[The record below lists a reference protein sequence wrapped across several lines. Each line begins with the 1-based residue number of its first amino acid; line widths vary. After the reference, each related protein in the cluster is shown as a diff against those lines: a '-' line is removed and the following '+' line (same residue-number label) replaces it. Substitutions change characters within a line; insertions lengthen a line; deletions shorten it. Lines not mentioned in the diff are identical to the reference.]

1 MMDGRMMA
9 RERRISPRRAKA
21 GRRPGVAATREAL
34 LAAGADLFAERGY
47 EGVPVWAIAEKA
59 GVNKAMIS
67 YHFGGKR
74 NLYLAIVEASFAEI
88 VSQVERLAASP
99 APAPETLRALI
110 AVVGDVAS
118 RRHPHFCTM
127 MLRELLAGGPHLDPK
142 TVAMPLR
149 VLTAVKR
156 VVERGVR
163 EGAFRP
169 VDPLLTHLSLVG
181 SLVFFFATRRF
192 RERLLSGRRGIAP
205 PAADAYVKHI
215 QDLATNGLAAA
226 KTRDRAL
233 DTSPSRWA
241 RRTPTS
247 ERRARRRP

>member
-1 MMDGRMMA
+1 MA
-9 RERRISPRRAKA
+9 
-21 GRRPGVAATREAL
+21 VTRESL

-47 EGVPVWAIAEKA
+47 EGAPVWAIAEKA

-74 NLYLAIVEASFAEI
+74 NLYLAIVEATFADI
-88 VSQVERLAASP
+88 VSQVERLAVSR
-99 APAPETLRALI
+99 APAPEVLRALI

-118 RRHPHFCTM
+118 RRHPHFCRI

-149 VLTAVKR
+149 VLAAVKR

-181 SLVFFFATRRF
+181 SLVFFFGTARF
-192 RERLLSGRRGIAP
+192 RERVLSGQRRIGLP
-205 PAADAYVKHI
+205 TADAYVKHI
-215 QDLATNGLAAA
+215 QDLATHGLAAA
-226 KTRDRAL
+226 ASRGRAL

-241 RRTPTS
+241 SRAPIPG
-247 ERRARRRP
+247 RRAPRRS

>member
-1 MMDGRMMA
+1 LTRPAHGNP
-9 RERRISPRRAKA
+9 PRRAKA

-74 NLYLAIVEASFAEI
+74 NLYRAIVEATFADI
-88 VSQVERLAASP
+88 VSQVERVAASG
-99 APAPETLRALI
+99 APASEALRALI
-110 AVVGDVAS
+110 AAVGDAAS

-142 TVAMPLR
+142 AVAMPLR
-149 VLTAVKR
+149 VLAAVKR

-163 EGAFRP
+163 EGAFRR

-181 SLVFFFATRRF
+181 SLVFFFATARF
-192 RERLLSGRRGIAP
+192 RERVLSGDRRIAP
-205 PAADAYVKHI
+205 PSADAYVKHI
-215 QDLATNGLAAA
+215 QDLATHGLAAA
-226 KTRDRAL
+226 ETRGRAP
-233 DTSPSRWA
+233 DDSPSRWA
-241 RRTPTS
+241 SRTPTPAS
-247 ERRARRRP
+247 RARRRP